1 MKRNPRVSIGLPVFN
16 GENYLG
22 AALNRLVIQDYEDFE
37 LIISDNASSDG
48 TAAICQEF
56 ASKDPRIRYY
66 RNETNI
72 GASGNYNRVF
82 NLARGEVFKWASHDD
97 ECHPSLVRR
106 CLEALD
112 EAPASTA
119 FVFTKAEIIDESG
132 NVMYLSP
139 DDISS
144 QSPRAV
150 TRLAKVLWS
159 SCYGN
164 SLWGLIRSDALR
176 RTRLMGWIEADHVLL
191 GELALLGSSIELP
204 EALHRLRRHARCSW
218 QITRSARELLFWHD
232 PTKANER
239 IILPYWERVY
249 LEYIK
254 AIRHTPLSGVERL
267 LCYSAVPIV
276 SYWRRLLRKTGVR
289 RQAVIPLLKEHK
301 ECEASNQL
309 MKHQCN

>member
-22 AALNRLVIQDYEDFE
+22 AALNSLVSQDYEDFE

-56 ASKDPRIRYY
+56 ASKDRRIRYY

-97 ECHPSLVRR
+97 ECHPALVRR
-106 CLEALD
+106 CLETLD
-112 EAPASTA
+112 EAPASTV
-119 FVFTKAEIIDESG
+119 FVFTKTVVIDESG
-132 NVMYLSP
+132 IPMFLSP

-144 QSPRAV
+144 RSPRAV

-159 SCYGN
+159 SFHGN

-176 RTRLMGWIEADHVLL
+176 QTRLMGCIEADHVLL
-191 GELALLGSSIELP
+191 AELALLGSSIELP
-204 EALHRLRRHARCSW
+204 EALHRLRIHARCSW
-218 QITRSARELLFWHD
+218 EITRIDRLITDS
-232 PTKANER
+232 N
-239 IILPYWERVY
+239 Y
-249 LEYIK
+249 LRMISRAGRKRFE
-254 AIRHTPLSGVERL
+254 AEFSS
-267 LCYSAVPIV
+267 SAVSGRFQSLLQSLTRTKPIENRHEV
-276 SYWRRLLRKTGVR
+276 AQPGEET
-289 RQAVIPLLKEHK
+289 A
-301 ECEASNQL
+301 AF
-309 MKHQCN
+309 